1 MEHFKHYINGKFSSG
16 SERFETLNPANGM
29 PWATFPSAT
38 EDESNFAIESAH
50 KALYDSAW
58 SNLTPT
64 QRGKLIHRLG
74 DLISEHASELGDLE
88 TRDSGKLAVETRAQS
103 SYVSDYYYYYAG
115 LADKIQGEV
124 LPIDKPDMRVF
135 TTREPIG
142 VVVAIVP
149 WNAQLFL
156 SATKIAP
163 ALAAGNTLVVKASEQ
178 APAALFKF
186 AELVEKSGFPP
197 GVINI
202 ITGFAEPCGRVLTT
216 HPKVARIAFTGG
228 TEVARHIVRNSAE
241 NFAHVSLELGGKS
254 PMLIFED
261 CNIDGAVNGIIAGN
275 FGASGQSCVA
285 GSRVFI
291 QRSIHSKIVDKIKER
306 AKNIIVGDPLD
317 SDTQVGPLAT
327 KHQVE
332 RALSVVK
339 QSIKQGAS
347 LIFGGNKPSHKKEGW
362 YFEPTLLDCPNQEFD
377 CVKTELFAPV
387 ISVIAFDTEEEA
399 IRMANDSAY
408 GLGAGVFT
416 ENLARAHRVSEKI
429 QSGIV
434 WINTY
439 RAISPIAPFGGV
451 KQSGGSRE
459 AGIDA
464 IHEYTRTKTTWINTS
479 SEPMS
484 NPFIMR

>member
-50 KALYDSAW
+50 KALYDNTW